1 MRALLFKRTRKS
13 RKHKRTTSQTSVV
26 LKRPQDFL
34 DGDMEQRPT
43 TQPGKHRGPSAPLA
57 GQVIGVRP
65 VTDQPTRVL
74 RAVSDET
81 SMMPA
86 ATALPPSV
94 AMTAQ
99 PNLRDVQARVVAAL
113 SGSSRPAYSLP
124 PNAPFFR
131 PEPDTA
137 ASDLSLAT
145 FHRDWYARMAP
156 SVQLNPKA
164 SPKTVVMTAIGHA
177 DFPGSGVA
185 R

>member
-1 MRALLFKRTRKS
+1 MLFKRTRKP
-13 RKHKRTTSQTSVV
+13 RKHKRTANQVPTVFR
-26 LKRPQDFL
+26 RPQDFL
-34 DGDMEQRPT
+34 DGDMEKRPAP
-43 TQPGKHRGPSAPLA
+43 QPGRHRGPSAPLP

-65 VTDQPTRVL
+65 VTNPETRVL

-81 SMMPA
+81 SVMPA

-94 AMTAQ
+94 AAPVQPDLRAAQ
-99 PNLRDVQARVVAAL
+99 SRVVAAL

-124 PNAPFFR
+124 PNAQFFR

-145 FHRDWYARMAP
+145 FHRDWYARLAP
-156 SVQLNPKA
+156 GVQLNPQA